1 MPRLTP
7 AQICY
12 GTFAVVIATV
22 ALLAATGTH
31 NLLMTAL
38 VAILGITLGTIAAA
52 LAITAPARHA
62 AADRRSVLVTRN
74 RPDTAPGAARTDSS
88 TVGSVREGAGARR

>member
-22 ALLAATGTH
+22 ALLAVSGSHT
-31 NLLMTAL
+31 LLTTAL
-38 VAILGITLGTIAAA
+38 LAILGIILGTIAAA
-52 LAITAPARHA
+52 LAITAPARRGSA
-62 AADRRSVLVTRN
+62 RRNSLTVAGG
-74 RPDTAPGAARTDSS
+74 RPAPARPSTAPAVESIPEPESS
-88 TVGSVREGAGARR
+88 RR

>member
-12 GTFAVVIATV
+12 GTLAVVIATV

-31 NLLMTAL
+31 SLLTTAL

-62 AADRRSVLVTRN
+62 AADRQSLLVARN
-74 RPDTAPGAARTDSS
+74 RPGTAPGAARTGSP

>member
-12 GTFAVVIATV
+12 GTLAVVIATV

-31 NLLMTAL
+31 SLITTAL
-38 VAILGITLGTIAAA
+38 MAVLGITLGTIAAA
-52 LAITAPARHA
+52 LAITAP
-62 AADRRSVLVTRN
+62 DRRGSAPARRSSLLVARN
-74 RPDTAPGAARTDSS
+74 RFSQSQNAASPSYETVPERESS
-88 TVGSVREGAGARR
+88 RR